1 MVVVRSTTNPRRKAL
16 HQFDPPDLAVAF
28 AEAAT
33 CPSDKEQGTTKTVK
47 GLELEEAQQRGL
59 LVDLGGVSPEESP
72 TSVACRSDQ
81 LLDQWE
87 AKRDDLDDA
96 VLDDSDDELL

>member
-1 MVVVRSTTNPRRKAL
+1 
-16 HQFDPPDLAVAF
+16 LAIAF

-33 CPSDKEQGTTKTVK
+33 CQNDRKEEGTANTVK
-47 GLELEEAQQRGL
+47 GLELEVAQQRGL

-72 TSVACRSDQ
+72 TSVVCRSDQ

-87 AKRDDLDDA
+87 ANRDDLEDA
-96 VLDDSDDELL
+96 ILDDSDDELL